1 MSKSVVNYFWRH
13 THIQVAFLVVVTG
26 FLFIFDLGNR
36 DLWAPDEP
44 RYAQVALE
52 MLESRNFILP
62 RLNGEVY
69 PDKPPLLFWL
79 IDLFSMPFNK
89 VTEFSARLP
98 SALAGIGCCV
108 AVFFLGKIIFSRRT
122 GIIAALILATN
133 VNFLFIARRSAF
145 DVLLT
150 CFITMSLLCFYS
162 GYSRDSKR
170 TIFFLLSYVFMG
182 LAVLTKGPLGL
193 ILPVIIIVSF
203 LVMEGKLR
211 LYCRYMAIG
220 RGCIIFSVIVFTWF
234 ILASFEGN
242 REYVNEIFNNQ
253 IMGRFFNSWKDKEPF
268 YYYFT
273 RFPIEFLPWSIFIP
287 GVVIYSIKEKNKE
300 FQSFHFPF
308 VWFVVIFIFF
318 LIASGKKGRYLLP
331 LYPAASLFVAWIF
344 DSIIMNPEKRK
355 SYRIIC
361 IPGYVLFGL
370 VIVAGISLPFAVNTY
385 LPEQIL
391 YSVIISL
398 SCISV
403 SILSLVFLYR
413 RKTAGFLMSIFL
425 AVLILFIL
433 SVKIVIP
440 EMNTKKSAKPF
451 CTKINAIMESEEKL
465 ALMGFHKEAYLFYTG
480 KKHIKIVELSHEIND
495 FFDSEER
502 RYLII
507 KPNDLSSIQKWIKVP
522 THMLLSGSVGHRDFV
537 FVSNK
542 MKD

>member
-1 MSKSVVNYFWRH
+1 MSKIVVNYFWRH
-13 THIQVAFLVVVTG
+13 THIQVTFLVIVTG

-52 MLESRNFILP
+52 MLESKNFILP
-62 RLNGEVY
+62 RLNGEIY

-79 IDLFSMPFNK
+79 IDLFSMPFK
-89 VTEFSARLP
+89 TVTEFSARLP

-108 AVFFLGKIIFSRRT
+108 AVFFLGKSIFSRRT

-133 VNFLFIARRSAF
+133 VNFLWIARRSAF

-150 CFITMSLLCFYS
+150 FLITMSLLCFYS

-170 TIFFLLSYVFMG
+170 TILFLLSYVFMG

-193 ILPVIIIVSF
+193 ILPVITIVSF
-203 LVMEGKLR
+203 LAMERKLK
-211 LYCRYMAIG
+211 LYRYMAIG
-220 RGCIIFSVIVFTWF
+220 RGCVVFSIIVFTWF

-273 RFPIEFLPWSIFIP
+273 RFPMEFMPWSLFIP
-287 GVVIYSIKEKNKE
+287 GVIIYSIKQKSKE
-300 FQSFHFPF
+300 FRSFHFPF
-308 VWFVVIFIFF
+308 VWFVAVFVFF

-331 LYPAASLFVAWIF
+331 LYPAASLLVAWLF
-344 DSIIMNPEKRK
+344 DSMVLNPENNKFH
-355 SYRIIC
+355 RIIC
-361 IPGYVLFGL
+361 IPGYVLFGFI
-370 VIVAGISLPFAVNTY
+370 IVAGISLPFVVDTY
-385 LPEQIL
+385 FPEKII
-391 YSVIISL
+391 YSVIISTT
-398 SCISV
+398 CISV

-413 RKTAGFLMSIFL
+413 KKIFASLMSIFL
-425 AVLILFIL
+425 AVLIIFIL

-451 CTKINAIMESEEKL
+451 CTKINAIMEPEEKL
-465 ALMGFHKEAYLFYTG
+465 AIFGFHKEAYLFYTG
-480 KKHIKIVELSHEIND
+480 RKYIKIVQNPVEINH
-495 FFDSEER
+495 FFNSEER

-507 KPNDLSSIQKWIKVP
+507 KPNVLNDIQKWLKVP
-522 THMLLSGSVGHRDFV
+522 VHMLLSDSVGHRKLV

-542 MKD
+542 VQD